1 MVLIEEVNEPE
12 IKPVKVEEKKPPVEK
27 TVENAKECFWKIT
40 SKILQWNSCIKYIKK
55 PPKKIAAQP
64 KSRPQRKAK
73 FVIELD
79 NKDPDEGK
87 IVEKTDV
94 ERKLD
99 DELDDEERAKNY
111 PRWKK
116 IFERVFF
123 VFMKGW
129 FYENDLFYW
138 WINMVF
144 VSRLKNKMNDTWNK
158 LE

>member
-1 MVLIEEVNEPE
+1 M
-12 IKPVKVEEKKPPVEK
+12 
-27 TVENAKECFWKIT
+27 
-40 SKILQWNSCIKYIKK
+40 
-55 PPKKIAAQP
+55 AAQP

-116 IFERVFF
+116 IFERVFSF
-123 VFMKGW
+123 LWKGGFMKMIYFTCELIWPLCHGW
-129 FYENDLFYW
+129 KIKWMTLE
-138 WINMVF
+138 IN
-144 VSRLKNKMNDTWNK
+144 
-158 LE
+158 

>member
-40 SKILQWNSCIKYIKK
+40 SFYAVKFLHKIYKK
-55 PPKKIAAQP
+55 TPKKMAAQP

-111 PRWKK
+111 PR
-116 IFERVFF
+116 
-123 VFMKGW
+123 
-129 FYENDLFYW
+129 
-138 WINMVF
+138 
-144 VSRLKNKMNDTWNK
+144 
-158 LE
+158 